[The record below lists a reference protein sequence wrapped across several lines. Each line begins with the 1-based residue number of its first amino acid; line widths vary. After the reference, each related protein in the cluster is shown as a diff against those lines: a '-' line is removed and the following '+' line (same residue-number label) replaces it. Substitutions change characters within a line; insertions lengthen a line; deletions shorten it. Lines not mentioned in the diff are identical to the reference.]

1 MHPALDHPGPSKTLD
16 RTFGAP
22 FIAPLLL
29 AMSGHRRSRPSH
41 KDRPTTTGQVPFLT
55 LLLAPILLL
64 AGCANPGPPKPPSL
78 HLPQPATKLT
88 AERVGNHITIS
99 WTVTT
104 DTTDGG
110 ALRSPITARLCRDDA
125 PKPPPASPQYPPPPD
140 PCKTVQRLTVVPGP
154 AHATDELPPSLITG
168 AATLLAYRVELLNP
182 RNRSA
187 GLSAPVYAAAGA
199 APAPAGPIAV
209 VTRRNGAL
217 LTWQPQ
223 PETTPMHV
231 SRTLLATSAGPVEP
245 PTPKKSSKSTKP
257 SAPHSASGKETAQQL
272 TLTPEKTDSNDP
284 GGMIDRSI
292 HDGDTLTY
300 TAQRVHTVSFSIP
313 AEPYT
318 SKAGKP
324 EQTKATNQT
333 LELRGEPSPAV
344 TFVFHDTL
352 PPSIPTGLA
361 AVPGGGFGQPPSI
374 DLSWEPNPEQD
385 ILGYNVYRADA
396 SPQFTRINPEP
407 IPGPAYRDLTA
418 QPGHPYL
425 YRITAID
432 QHHNES
438 PPSQILPEQLHP

>member
-1 MHPALDHPGPSKTLD
+1 
-16 RTFGAP
+16 
-22 FIAPLLL
+22 
-29 AMSGHRRSRPSH
+29 MSGHRRSRPSH
-41 KDRPTTTGQVPFLT
+41 EVRPNATDQVRPLT

-64 AGCANPGPPKPPSL
+64 TGCANPGPPKPPSL

-110 ALRSPITARLCRDDA
+110 ALRTPITARLCRDDA
-125 PKPPPASPQYPPPPD
+125 PKPPPAAPQYPPPPD

-154 AHATDELPPSLITG
+154 AHVTDELPPSLTTG
-168 AATLLAYRVELLNP
+168 APTLLAYRVALFNP
-182 RNRSA
+182 RGRSA
-187 GLSAPVYAAAGA
+187 GLSAPVYAVAGA
-199 APAPAGPIAV
+199 SPAPVGPISIVA
-209 VTRRNGAL
+209 RRNGAL
-217 LTWQPQ
+217 ITWHPT
-223 PETTPMHV
+223 PDPTPMQLR
-231 SRTLLATSAGPVEP
+231 RTLLATSTGPVEP
-245 PTPKKSSKSTKP
+245 PTPKKSSKSPKP
-257 SAPHSASGKETAQQL
+257 APFSPTAKTTAQQL
-272 TLTPEKTDSNDP
+272 TLTPEKTDPTDP
-284 GGMIDRSI
+284 GGIVDRFL

-324 EQTKATNQT
+324 EQTKPSAQT

-385 ILGYNVYRADA
+385 ILGYNVYRADGG
-396 SPQFTRINPEP
+396 PQFTRINPEP

-432 QHHNES
+432 QRNNES
-438 PPSQILPEQLHP
+438 PPTPSLKEQLHP